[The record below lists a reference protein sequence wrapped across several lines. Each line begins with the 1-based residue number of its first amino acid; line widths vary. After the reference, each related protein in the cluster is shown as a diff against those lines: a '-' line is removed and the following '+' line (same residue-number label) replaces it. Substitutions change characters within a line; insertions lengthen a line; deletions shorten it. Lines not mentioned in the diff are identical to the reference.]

1 MHPEFKEILEKA
13 NSYELRR
20 LHNWAG
26 EVAVES
32 KAKTHKIGCTLL
44 MKQMVLLPNG
54 DITVCCSD
62 LNSRGVIGNL
72 NQSTLH
78 EIYTAPKRL
87 NWLQLMFQNKKYEI
101 DLCKD
106 CETF

>member
-1 MHPEFKEILEKA
+1 
-13 NSYELRR
+13 
-20 LHNWAG
+20 
-26 EVAVES
+26 
-32 KAKTHKIGCTLL
+32 

-72 NQSTLH
+72 LQDDLYAIYNSKNRRRYIDLLYQGRKK
-78 EIYTAPKRL
+78 EI
-87 NWLQLMFQNKKYEI
+87 E
-101 DLCKD
+101 LCKD